1 MGGEQMIYT
10 LTLNPSID
18 YIVGLDEVNYGALN
32 RIQEEHFLA
41 GGKGINVSRVL
52 SNLGY
57 QSTAL
62 GFIGGFTG
70 SFIKNELEAEA
81 IHTDFIEI
89 AEPTRINI
97 KLKTA
102 QETEI
107 NSQGPAI
114 KEGTAQALLNQLSL
128 LKADDLVVIA
138 GSKARNLPEDYYQ
151 QIIQKIKESGAEF
164 VMDTTGE
171 ELRKSLKHKPFL
183 VKPNDVELAELY
195 GVALNTEMDYLK
207 YGKKLIEE
215 GARFAIVSLGGAGA
229 ILFSEEGVYR
239 GRPAK
244 GIVKNT
250 VGAGDS
256 MVAGF
261 VGTYETTKDP
271 VEAFKIGLASGSAT
285 AFTEDLASG
294 EEIKKLLTTIEI
306 TKIEKGE

>member
-1 MGGEQMIYT
+1 MIYT

-18 YIVGLDEVNYGALN
+18 YVVSLEEVNFGELN
-32 RIQEEHFLA
+32 RIQEEHFLT

-52 SNLGY
+52 NNLGH

-70 SFIKNELEAEA
+70 QFVSNELAAEE
-81 IHTDFIEI
+81 IKKDFIEI
-89 AEPTRINI
+89 EEPTRINI

-107 NSQGPAI
+107 NSQGPSI
-114 KEGTAQALLNQLSL
+114 DQKSAQALLDKIAL
-128 LKADDLVVIA
+128 LEAGDLVVIA

-151 QIIQKIKESGAEF
+151 QIIQAIKAADAEF
-164 VMDTTGE
+164 VIDTTGE
-171 ELRKSLKHKPFL
+171 ELRDALQHNPFL

-195 GVALNTEMDYLK
+195 GVTLNTEADYVQ
-207 YGKKLIEE
+207 YGQKLIEE
-215 GARFAIVSLGGAGA
+215 GARFAIVSLGGKGA
-229 ILFSEEGVYR
+229 ILFSEEGIYR
-239 GRPAK
+239 GSSPK
-244 GIVKNT
+244 GTVKNT

-261 VGTYETTKDP
+261 VGTYQETKDP
-271 VEAFKIGLASGSAT
+271 LEAFKIALASGSAT
-285 AFTEDLASG
+285 AFTEDLATG
-294 EEIKKLLTTIEI
+294 QEIKDLISKIGI

>member
-18 YIVGLDEVNYGALN
+18 YVVSLDEIKFGELN
-32 RIQEEHFLA
+32 RIQEEHFLT

-52 SNLGY
+52 NNLEY
-57 QSTAL
+57 ESTAL
-62 GFIGGFTG
+62 GFMGGFTG
-70 SFIKNELEAEA
+70 QFVKSELEAEK
-81 IHTDFIEI
+81 IKTDFIEI
-89 AEPTRINI
+89 EEPTRINI

-102 QETEI
+102 TETEV

-114 KEGTAQALLNQLSL
+114 DVASAQALLDQLGML
-128 LKADDLVVIA
+128 APDDLVIIA

-151 QIIQKIKESGAEF
+151 QIIQTIKEAGAEF
-164 VMDTTGE
+164 VIDTTGE
-171 ELRKSLKHKPFL
+171 ELRDALQHHPFL

-195 GVALNTEMDYLK
+195 DVTLNTEADYVQ
-207 YGKKLIEE
+207 YGQKLIEE
-215 GARFAIVSLGGAGA
+215 GARFAIVSLGGEGA
-229 ILFSEEGVYR
+229 LLFSKEGIYR
-239 GRPAK
+239 GSSPK
-244 GIVKNT
+244 GTVSNT

-261 VGTYETTKDP
+261 IGTYQATKNLL
-271 VEAFKIGLASGSAT
+271 EAFKLALASGSAT

-294 EEIKKLLTTIEI
+294 AEIKELISKINI